1 MRKPWSISTTVRNPE
16 RLRGFLQVLSEFEGM
31 NFDEN
36 VQIQYQIRLIQY
48 KLYRPMNLP
57 EDIKR
62 EFDDPAIKKI
72 DYKKAKKIFDL
83 QNYEDPSMRGRQ
95 SVNPLN
101 KLGFAI
107 AKKSLGKIR
116 ITELGRKFLD
126 ENNDISEILFKSLLK
141 LQYPNPF
148 SSDFKS
154 RDGFDIIPFIVTL
167 KFFYLLEK
175 QTQIDEI
182 SKREFCL
189 FIPTLINYKEIEN
202 QINQLLDYRR
212 SKNKRDFEVQF
223 VSKFFGSAKNIETKI
238 NNLFD
243 YGDNILR
250 FFLLTKYF
258 TAKKSEFGQVASVK
272 LSQDRK
278 KEIEELLNMFE
289 GKAISFS
296 NLDDYIEYMT
306 DITKP
311 ELPWEKN
318 KNKLIEMAESI
329 RKDISQQIESSKIA
343 INEYSKMVLG
353 KNLFEL
359 SEEELKKHINE
370 LRKIKSKINEAKKAH
385 ILKYNF
391 AKLDEHIKIL
401 RNKEYW
407 KELEPADLEQI
418 IFELLLIIDS
428 AEKIESNAIK
438 DDEGN
443 FINFAPP
450 KKPDIEFFFK
460 EFAGIC
466 EVTLNKTQYQW
477 IQEGYP
483 VLDHVA
489 KFMNQYPNYINF
501 VNIFV
506 APKIHDN
513 TYYNFFIALK
523 YGFKSKKIK
532 ILPLN
537 FEQFTMFTKVLQS
550 YFEKFNGLNSNLI
563 LTLCNDI
570 FYAMENLDDHSM
582 ICSLIDNKLYSLF

>member
-1 MRKPWSISTTVRNPE
+1 
-16 RLRGFLQVLSEFEGM
+16 
-31 NFDEN
+31 
-36 VQIQYQIRLIQY
+36 
-48 KLYRPMNLP
+48 
-57 EDIKR
+57 
-62 EFDDPAIKKI
+62 
-72 DYKKAKKIFDL
+72 
-83 QNYEDPSMRGRQ
+83 
-95 SVNPLN
+95 
-101 KLGFAI
+101 
-107 AKKSLGKIR
+107 
-116 ITELGRKFLD
+116 
-126 ENNDISEILFKSLLK
+126 
-141 LQYPNPF
+141 
-148 SSDFKS
+148 
-154 RDGFDIIPFIVTL
+154 
-167 KFFYLLEK
+167 
-175 QTQIDEI
+175 
-182 SKREFCL
+182 
-189 FIPTLINYKEIEN
+189 
-202 QINQLLDYRR
+202 
-212 SKNKRDFEVQF
+212 
-223 VSKFFGSAKNIETKI
+223 
-238 NNLFD
+238 
-243 YGDNILR
+243 
-250 FFLLTKYF
+250 
-258 TAKKSEFGQVASVK
+258 
-272 LSQDRK
+272 
-278 KEIEELLNMFE
+278 
-289 GKAISFS
+289 
-296 NLDDYIEYMT
+296 MT

-359 SEEELKKHINE
+359 SEEELKNHINE

-401 RNKEYW
+401 
-407 KELEPADLEQI
+407 
-418 IFELLLIIDS
+418 IDS

-443 FINFAPP
+443 FINFAPA

-489 KFMNQYPNYINF
+489 KFMNQYPNYTNF

-550 YFEKFNGLNSNLI
+550 HFEKFNGLNSNLI
-563 LTLCNDI
+563 LTFCNDI
-570 FYAMENLDDHSM
+570 FYSMENLDDHSM